1 MLKHSFRRY
10 VILGLCLAGIQGC
23 GYQLYSTGKPRHIG
37 ISSLAIPLMPTT
49 STWIGAEAE
58 FTRIIRQEFM
68 RHSQVPLV
76 SRDKASTVL
85 IGKVYDIRTEPYSYT
100 VIKKKVQGQEGTYE
114 LTSTRWL
121 KVRLHAKL
129 IERTSGK
136 VIWEDKDMEER
147 ATYAIVNQPQPDPIR
162 TQYNRSMALEAIAQ
176 RLAER
181 MYLRTMERF

>member
-1 MLKHSFRRY
+1 MLKYLFLRC
-10 VILGLCLAGIQGC
+10 VILGLCLASIQGC
-23 GYQLYSTGKPRHIG
+23 GYQLYSTGKPRQIS
-37 ISSLAIPLMPTT
+37 ISSLSIPLMSTT
-49 STWIGAEAE
+49 STWIGAEAD

-68 RHSQVPLV
+68 RHSKVPLV
-76 SRDKASTVL
+76 PREKASTVL

-100 VIKKKVQGQEGTYE
+100 VIKKTVQGQEGTYE

-129 IERTSGK
+129 IERASGK

-147 ATYAIVNQPQPDPIR
+147 ATYAVVNQPQPDPIR
-162 TQYNRSMALEAIAQ
+162 TQYNRTMALEMIAQ

-181 MYLRTMERF
+181 MYVRTMERF